1 MTNLD
6 KRVDSKN
13 LMHRYKGNTADPKFD
28 EFDNA
33 IDVVNNIRNGK
44 KELIS
49 VKKNQEKFK
58 SLLSEI
64 KKGSKKS
71 KEQKNTVYNIEMFY
85 NAINEAI
92 KFYDDYSLIMS
103 EAKTKAKNQTSGKGL
118 KILTPKQSKC
128 FKDYL

>member
-13 LMHRYKGNTADPKFD
+13 LIYRYKGNTAEAKFD
-28 EFDNA
+28 EFNYI
-33 IDVVNNIRNGK
+33 IDIVNNIQDGK
-44 KELIS
+44 KELIN

-71 KEQKNTVYNIEMFY
+71 KGEKNTVYNIEMLY
-85 NAINEAI
+85 KARNEAI
-92 KFYDDYSLIMS
+92 KF
-103 EAKTKAKNQTSGKGL
+103 
-118 KILTPKQSKC
+118 IL
-128 FKDYL
+128 

>member
-13 LMHRYKGNTADPKFD
+13 LIHRCKGNTADAKFD

-44 KELIS
+44 KELIN

-71 KEQKNTVYNIEMFY
+71 KEEKNTVYNIEMLY
-85 NAINEAI
+85 KARNEAI
-92 KFYDDYSLIMS
+92 KF
-103 EAKTKAKNQTSGKGL
+103 
-118 KILTPKQSKC
+118 IL
-128 FKDYL
+128 